1 MHSRLFQIE
10 LFLPLKKEVDTT
22 THRTAYQEPKLFLP
36 LKKEVDT
43 TKLHRSWK
51 TAGLFLP
58 LKKEVDTTRLFVF
71 LPFYGYFLAFL
82 FNEKADRGD
91 VNGEIF

>member
-1 MHSRLFQIE
+1 MSVV
-10 LFLPLKKEVDTT
+10 LK
-22 THRTAYQEPKLFLP
+22 
-36 LKKEVDT
+36 
-43 TKLHRSWK
+43 
-51 TAGLFLP
+51 LFLP